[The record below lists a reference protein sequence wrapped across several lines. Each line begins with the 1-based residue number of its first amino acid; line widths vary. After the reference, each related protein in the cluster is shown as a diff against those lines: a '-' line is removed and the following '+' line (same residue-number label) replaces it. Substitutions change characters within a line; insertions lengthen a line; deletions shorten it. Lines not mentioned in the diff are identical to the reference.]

1 MATPFDSNGAIDE
14 TGAANLARHLVA
26 HGSDGLVVAGTTGE
40 SATLTR
46 DEKLKLFRLVK
57 EAVGDRARVLAGIGG
72 NDTAEVVA
80 LARDAA
86 QTAVDGLLVVT
97 PGYNRPSQEG
107 LFQHFK
113 AIAEATPQ
121 PVMLYNVPG
130 RTSVNL
136 EAATVLRLAE
146 IPNIVAV
153 KEASKNL
160 DQISEILSGAPQG
173 FELYSGSDEANF
185 PILALG
191 GVGIVSVVSHVV
203 GDDLQTMHAAF
214 FAGDWTTARDVH
226 LKTLPMTRAM
236 FSAPSP
242 VPTKTALAMLDVLA
256 HSRVRLPLVEAS
268 ERERAVIHAALKDY
282 GLLRG

>member
-26 HGSDGLVVAGTTGE
+26 HGSNGLVVAGTTGE

-57 EAVGDRARVLAGIGG
+57 EAVGDKAHVLAGVGS
-72 NDTAEVVA
+72 NDTEDTML
-80 LARDAA
+80 LASDAYEDGA
-86 QTAVDGLLVVT
+86 DGLLVVT

-107 LFQHFK
+107 LFQHFQ
-113 AIAEATPQ
+113 AIAEATPL
-121 PVMLYNVPG
+121 PIMLYNVPG

-146 IPNIVAV
+146 IASIVAV

-160 DQISEILSGAPQG
+160 DQISEILSSAPQG
-173 FELYSGSDEANF
+173 FELYSGTDEANF

-203 GDDLQTMHAAF
+203 GDDLQTMHTAF
-214 FAGDWTTARDVH
+214 FEGNWKTARDIH
-226 LKTLPMTRAM
+226 LKTLTMTKAM

-242 VPTKTALAMLDVLA
+242 VPTKTALAMLGVLVN
-256 HSRVRLPLVEAS
+256 SRVRLPLVEAN